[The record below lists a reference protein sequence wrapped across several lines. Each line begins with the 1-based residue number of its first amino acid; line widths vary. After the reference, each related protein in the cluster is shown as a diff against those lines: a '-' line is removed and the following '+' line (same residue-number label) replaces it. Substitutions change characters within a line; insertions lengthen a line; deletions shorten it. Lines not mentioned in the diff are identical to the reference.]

1 METPTIALT
10 ALYLKSGEGYV
21 GFIEELPGIN
31 SYGRSLTEARTMLTE
46 LAHVIF
52 DEERRASE
60 ELLEGKDV
68 LREQFM
74 LSLNRES

>member
-1 METPTIALT
+1 
-10 ALYLKSGEGYV
+10 
-21 GFIEELPGIN
+21 
-31 SYGRSLTEARTMLTE
+31 MLTE